1 MIKCNTTWEDTQWQ
15 IQKIVNGGGEIIETL
30 LLPSIILNFYIP
42 TEDKPYQCCSGTKP
56 HTAASQCHI
65 FLFTLKELI
74 FEVQ

>member
-42 TEDKPYQCCSGTKP
+42 TEDKPYQC
-56 HTAASQCHI
+56 
-65 FLFTLKELI
+65 
-74 FEVQ
+74 